1 MCGDLVNECGIKVE
15 LDLAQVS
22 ELSQER
28 YRLAAELEALQGV
41 GPPPP
46 PPQLSSQGFFHGHL
60 TACWFPAS
68 WFPPPAGPPRGNMH
82 GDELVVFAVAGHRL
96 AVAAAAAAAY
106 YSA

>member
-46 PPQLSSQGFFHGHL
+46 PPPTFQSRVFPWPPNSMLVSSQL
-60 TACWFPAS
+60 VSAPS
-68 WFPPPAGPPRGNMH
+68 WTSSWEHAW
-82 GDELVVFAVAGHRL
+82 
-96 AVAAAAAAAY
+96 
-106 YSA
+106 

>member
-41 GPPPP
+41 GGGGGGAPPPP
-46 PPQLSSQGFFHGHL
+46 PPPTFQSRVFPWPPNSMLVSSQL
-60 TACWFPAS
+60 VSAPS
-68 WFPPPAGPPRGNMH
+68 WTSSWEHAW
-82 GDELVVFAVAGHRL
+82 
-96 AVAAAAAAAY
+96 
-106 YSA
+106 

>member
-41 GPPPP
+41 GGGGGGGPPRRAGRGGGGAPPPP
-46 PPQLSSQGFFHGHL
+46 PPPTFQSRVFPWPPNSMLVSSQL
-60 TACWFPAS
+60 VSAPS
-68 WFPPPAGPPRGNMH
+68 WTSSWEHAW
-82 GDELVVFAVAGHRL
+82 
-96 AVAAAAAAAY
+96 
-106 YSA
+106 